1 MGSSIVKQKLSQLVR
16 FIVFLFV
23 LSTYI
28 SIYNDTCIRN
38 NYEHDLYFILSGN
51 IKNFKCGDDDDTDKD
66 VKCDEEFIASIKTS
80 TKCVCKGELC
90 NNGKPLYN
98 NNNNGKQIVTNGS
111 VLVTGSMTTLAL
123 VMFITVSWA

>member
-1 MGSSIVKQKLSQLVR
+1 MY
-16 FIVFLFV
+16 
-23 LSTYI
+23 TY
-28 SIYNDTCIRN
+28 
-38 NYEHDLYFILSGN
+38 NYEHDLYFILSG
-51 IKNFKCGDDDDTDKD
+51 IKTFKCGDADDTDSD
-66 VKCDEEFIASIKTS
+66 VKCEDEFTAKIKTS